1 MRLFSLLLL
10 AWMPLLLYFFII
22 RPMSITGSLRLEW
35 NKLAKMDTTV
45 GSRHRNIIYSGYR
58 PSRVLRVEERLSGIG
73 PREISRIVH
82 KLTQRLQKNA
92 KE

>member
-45 GSRHRNIIYSGYR
+45 GSRHRNIIYR
-58 PSRVLRVEERLSGIG
+58 PSRVLRVDKRLSGIG
-73 PREISRIVH
+73 PRQISRIVH
-82 KLTQRLQKNA
+82 KLTQRLQRNA